1 MIVTFLPVSEDGYLY
16 GKDRDIRRY
25 TPCIVL
31 SNNELK
37 TLKRLY
43 AAARKN
49 QPCPIIGEMLKHPLR
64 LEKDY
69 GSDLRNGS
77 IVVYLY
83 ENISP
88 KARSII
94 RRKGGVLNAYSDGIS
109 DMMIGIISHLTDPDG
124 MLFRE
129 EFKKDL
135 GLFKE
140 LVDAGDIY
148 CKMVFMLD
156 A

>member
-1 MIVTFLPVSEDGYLY
+1 MIVTFLPVTEDGYLY

-31 SNNELK
+31 SNKELK

-43 AAARKN
+43 AVAREI
-49 QPCPIIGEMLKHPLR
+49 QPCPIIGEMLNHPLK

-69 GSDLRNGS
+69 GSDLQAGS
-77 IVVYLY
+77 MVVYLY

-109 DMMIGIISHLTDPDG
+109 DMMIGIVSHLTDPDG

-129 EFKKDL
+129 NFKKDL
-135 GLFKE
+135 DLFNE

-148 CKMVFMLD
+148 CRMIFMLD